1 MNLYKLLL
9 PVVSLSIFFGIMFEV
24 YSYYFRSFYH
34 KNKIL
39 STVISN
45 WILYMSRVSNVIT
58 MMLLALIL
66 ELTQDISKI
75 LFLFSFVYSFAA
87 FYTYF
92 ILYRFRL
99 DIFFIIVTKLISFL
113 YKVNIDYNHH
123 MVRRSKL
130 TWKLPTTSFLVTVF
144 IFFSL
149 ISPAIAGYHF
159 FDFRM
164 TLTYSA
170 SIFNFLASGILLSY
184 IEPSFASKVKTKL
197 YLEAFYNIFFGKLV
211 AIIFIVFLS
220 FLINHILFL

>member
-1 MNLYKLLL
+1 MNLYKLLV
-9 PVVSLSIFFGIMFEV
+9 PVVSMSIFFGIMFEV

-34 KNKIL
+34 KNITL

-45 WILYMSRVSNVIT
+45 WILYMSRISNVIT

-75 LFLFSFVYSFAA
+75 LFLFSLVYSFAA
-87 FYTYF
+87 LYTYF

-99 DIFFIIVTKLISFL
+99 DVFFIIIKKLISFL
-113 YKVNIDYNHH
+113 YKVDINYNQHIIKKT
-123 MVRRSKL
+123 KL
-130 TWKLPTTSFLVTVF
+130 SWKLPTTSFLVTVF
-144 IFFSL
+144 VFFSL

-184 IEPSFASKVKTKL
+184 IEPSFASKAKTKL
-197 YLEAFYNIFFGKLV
+197 YLEAFYNI
-211 AIIFIVFLS
+211 
-220 FLINHILFL
+220 